1 MGPTTDIG
9 TSTDWLCSTL
19 HGVGR
24 PSHPTEGRLTLADA
38 LVYASGL
45 PRVTHVVELST
56 LTGAVIVALGKS
68 IGGLM
73 TPHDDLAASLLSA
86 AVAAGEPLWRLP
98 LYTPYVSS
106 LDSALADVNNIGAK
120 GGVGAG
126 TITAGLFLAKFVRA
140 GVAWAH
146 IDIAGAAY
154 DHGGDGGGTGYGV
167 ATLVRWVHAF
177 GRPSTA
183 AATAA

>member
-1 MGPTTDIG
+1 
-9 TSTDWLCSTL
+9 
-19 HGVGR
+19 
-24 PSHPTEGRLTLADA
+24 LADA
-38 LVYASGL
+38 LAYASGL
-45 PRVTHVVELST
+45 PGVTHVVELST

-73 TPHDDLAASLLSA
+73 TPHDDLAASLQSA

-98 LYTPYVSS
+98 LYAPYVSS

-177 GRPSTA
+177 AKPSTA